1 MRMNGGEVFRFAV
14 KVMGEAA
21 VEAVFKAGLS
31 FDDVDLFIPH
41 QANLRI
47 IDASAKRLELPRE
60 KVWINLD
67 RYGNTSAASIP
78 MCIAEAA
85 NQGVLQTGMNLVVV
99 GFGAGLSWAANVVR
113 WGRVGVASPELAIDA

>member
-1 MRMNGGEVFRFAV
+1 MKMNGTEVFKFAV

-21 VEAVFKAGLS
+21 VEAIERAGMS
-31 FDDVDLFIPH
+31 MADIDLFIPH

-47 IDASAKRLELPRE
+47 IDASAKRLQLARE
-60 KVWINLD
+60 KVFINLD

-85 NQGVLQTGMNLVVV
+85 ECGRLHDGMNVVLV

-113 WGRVGVASPELAIDA
+113 WGSTGTRRRGE